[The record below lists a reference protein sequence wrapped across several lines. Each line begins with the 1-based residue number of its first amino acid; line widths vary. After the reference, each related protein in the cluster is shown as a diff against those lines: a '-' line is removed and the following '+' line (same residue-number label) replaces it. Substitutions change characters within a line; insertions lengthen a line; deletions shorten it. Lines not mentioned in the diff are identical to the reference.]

1 MILVGFNRA
10 TGRCATEV
18 AVPLG
23 TWSAARQIANV
34 PASDPDLL
42 GSYWLTGTQVRQ
54 IATVTQITLDVQ
66 FDWFLEAATSEQ
78 RQMSQFRATGSSN
91 SDSLLWR
98 CPACG
103 ERSFN
108 HYENCVSCGCARPAP
123 PPTDTARPKPR

>member
-1 MILVGFNRA
+1 MILVGFDRA
-10 TGRCATEV
+10 TGRFATEV

-34 PASDPDLL
+34 PASHPDLL

-78 RQMSQFRATGSSN
+78 RRISQFRAPESGN

-98 CPACG
+98 CAACG

-108 HYENCVSCGCARPAP
+108 HYENCASCGCARPAP